1 MNPSDNETAIPQ
13 ELPETGRMANR
24 KKTNH
29 ILHLLLSI
37 VTSGWWILIAI
48 SNGAYNSLCLILIAI
63 GSVVCNSLCL
73 KEPNPNLRIFLVC
86 SLILVLDQSSKLL
99 VQHLLPFQGE
109 RIIIDGFFRFVHWGN
124 TGAAFSFFQDSN
136 TALTVVGILAVFIL
150 YMNRTLFGAHRLP
163 GQIALGLMLG
173 GILGNLIDRLRVQHV
188 IDFLYF
194 YTHQRGGG
202 EVGFPAFNVAD
213 TAICAGVGLLL
224 LLSWRK
230 EFSEAEKNVV
240 SEPSPL
246 RTAGGD
252 SSELPKPK

>member
-1 MNPSDNETAIPQ
+1 MNASDNQTAIPQ
-13 ELPETGRMANR
+13 ELREADRTANR

-37 VTSGWWILIAI
+37 VTSGWWMPIWILITI
-48 SNGAYNSLCLILIAI
+48 GNGAYNSLR
-63 GSVVCNSLCL
+63 L
-73 KEPNPNLRIFLVC
+73 KERQEPNPNLRIFSVC
-86 SLILVLDQSSKLL
+86 SLILVLDQTSKLL
-99 VQHLLPFQGE
+99 VQHFLPFQGE

-136 TALTVVGILAVFIL
+136 TALTVVGILAIFIL
-150 YMNRTLFGAHRLP
+150 YMNRAIFGVHHLL

-230 EFSEAEKNVV
+230 ESSDAGENVV
-240 SEPSPL
+240 SEPSSL
-246 RTAGGD
+246 RTAGAA
-252 SSELPKPK
+252 SELPEPK

>member
-1 MNPSDNETAIPQ
+1 MNPSDNKTAIPQ
-13 ELPETGRMANR
+13 ELREAGRPTNR

-37 VTSGWWILIAI
+37 VTSGWWTPIWMLIAI
-48 SNGAYNSLCLILIAI
+48 SDGAYNYLR
-63 GSVVCNSLCL
+63 L
-73 KEPNPNLRIFLVC
+73 KETSPNLRIFAIC
-86 SLILVLDQSSKLL
+86 SLILILDQTSKLL
-99 VQHLLPFQGE
+99 VQYFLPLLGE
-109 RIIIDGFFRFVHWGN
+109 QRIVIDGFFRFVHWGN
-124 TGAAFSFFQDSN
+124 TGAAFSFFQDNN
-136 TALTVVGILAVFIL
+136 TVLAVVGILAVFIL
-150 YMNRTLFGAHRLP
+150 YMNRTLFGAHHLL
-163 GQIALGLMLG
+163 GQVALGLMLG

-194 YTHQRGGG
+194 YAYKRGGG

-213 TAICAGVGLLL
+213 TAICTGVGLLL

-230 EFSEAEKNVV
+230 ESSDAEKNAV

-246 RTAGGD
+246 QTAS

>member
-1 MNPSDNETAIPQ
+1 MNTSDNQTAPPQ
-13 ELPETGRMANR
+13 ELRETGRMANR

-37 VTSGWWILIAI
+37 VTSGLWIPVWILITI
-48 SNGAYNSLCLILIAI
+48 SDGAYNYLR
-63 GSVVCNSLCL
+63 L
-73 KEPNPNLRIFLVC
+73 KETSPNLRIFSVC

-99 VQHLLPFQGE
+99 VQHFLPFRGE
-109 RIIIDGFFRFVHWGN
+109 RIVIDGFFRFVHWGN

-136 TALTVVGILAVFIL
+136 TALAIVGILAVFIL
-150 YMNRTLFGAHRLP
+150 YMNRITLFGTHHPL

-194 YTHQRGGG
+194 YTRQRGGG

-213 TAICAGVGLLL
+213 AAICAGVGLLL
-224 LLSWRK
+224 FLSWRK
-230 EFSEAEKNVV
+230 ESLAEGKKVV
-240 SEPSPL
+240 SEPSAL
-246 RTAGGD
+246 RTAAGA
-252 SSELPKPK
+252 SEPSKSK

>member
-1 MNPSDNETAIPQ
+1 MNASDNQTAILQ
-13 ELPETGRMANR
+13 ELREADRPTNR

-37 VTSGWWILIAI
+37 VTSGWWMPIWMLIAI
-48 SNGAYNSLCLILIAI
+48 SNGGYNYF
-63 GSVVCNSLCL
+63 CL
-73 KEPNPNLRIFLVC
+73 KEPNPNLRIFAIC
-86 SLILVLDQSSKLL
+86 SLILILDQTSKLL
-99 VQHLLPFQGE
+99 VQHFLPSLGE
-109 RIIIDGFFRFVHWGN
+109 QRIVIDGFFRFVHWGN

-136 TALTVVGILAVFIL
+136 TALAVVGILAAFML
-150 YMNRTLFGAHRLP
+150 YMNRTLFGAHHFL

-173 GILGNLIDRLRVQHV
+173 GIIGNLIDRLRVQHV

-224 LLSWRK
+224 FLSWRK
-230 EFSEAEKNVV
+230 ESSEAEKNVENVV
-240 SEPSPL
+240 SEPSTI
-246 RTAGGD
+246 RTSGA
-252 SSELPKPK
+252 SAEFPKPK

>member
-1 MNPSDNETAIPQ
+1 MT
-13 ELPETGRMANR
+13 NR

-37 VTSGWWILIAI
+37 VTSGLWILIAI

-63 GSVVCNSLCL
+63 GSVACNSLCL
-73 KEPNPNLRIFLVC
+73 KEPTPNLRIFLVC
-86 SLILVLDQSSKLL
+86 SLILVLDQITKLL
-99 VQHLLPFQGE
+99 VEHFLPFRGE
-109 RIIIDGFFRFVHWGN
+109 QRIVIDGFFRFVHWGN

-136 TALTVVGILAVFIL
+136 TVLAVIGILAVFIL
-150 YMNRTLFGAHRLP
+150 YMNRTLFGSHRLL

-202 EVGFPAFNVAD
+202 EWGFPAFNVAD
-213 TAICAGVGLLL
+213 TAICTGVALLL
-224 LLSWRK
+224 LLSWQK
-230 EFSEAEKNVV
+230 ESSNAGKNVV
-240 SEPSPL
+240 SEPSTL
-246 RTAGGD
+246 RTA
-252 SSELPKPK
+252 SSELSKPK

>member
-1 MNPSDNETAIPQ
+1 MNASDNETAIPQ
-13 ELPETGRMANR
+13 ELREDNR
-24 KKTNH
+24 VVNLKKTNH

-37 VTSGWWILIAI
+37 VTSGLWILIAI
-48 SNGAYNSLCLILIAI
+48 SNGAYNPLCLILIAI
-63 GSVVCNSLCL
+63 GSIACNSLCL

-86 SLILVLDQSSKLL
+86 SLILVLDQAGKLL
-99 VQHLLPFQGE
+99 VEHFLPFRGE
-109 RIIIDGFFRFVHWGN
+109 RIVIDGFFRFVHWGN

-136 TALTVVGILAVFIL
+136 TTLTVVGILAVFIL
-150 YMNRTLFGAHRLP
+150 YINRSLFGAHRLP

-194 YTHQRGGG
+194 YAYKRGGG

-224 LLSWRK
+224 FLSWQK
-230 EFSEAEKNVV
+230 ESSDAGKDVV
-240 SEPSPL
+240 SEPSAF
-246 RTAGGD
+246 RTTAA
-252 SSELPKPK
+252 SKLPKPK

>member
-13 ELPETGRMANR
+13 VPQELREADQKADQ

-37 VTSGWWILIAI
+37 VTSGWWMPIWMLIAI
-48 SNGAYNSLCLILIAI
+48 SNGAQNSLR
-63 GSVVCNSLCL
+63 L
-73 KEPNPNLRIFLVC
+73 KERQEPNPNLRIFAIC
-86 SLILVLDQSSKLL
+86 SLILILDQTSKLL
-99 VQHLLPFQGE
+99 VEHFLPSLGE
-109 RIIIDGFFRFVHWGN
+109 QRIVIDGFFRFVHWGN
-124 TGAAFSFFQDSN
+124 TGAAFSFFQNNN
-136 TALTVVGILAVFIL
+136 TALTVIGILAAFML
-150 YMNRTLFGAHRLP
+150 YTNRTLFGAHRLP

-194 YTHQRGGG
+194 YTRQRGGG
-202 EVGFPAFNVAD
+202 EWGFPAFNVAD

-224 LLSWRK
+224 FLSWR
-230 EFSEAEKNVV
+230 EESSDAGKNVV

-246 RTAGGD
+246 RTAA
-252 SSELPKPK
+252 SELPKTK

>member
-1 MNPSDNETAIPQ
+1 MNASGNQTTIPQ
-13 ELPETGRMANR
+13 ELREAGQTANR

-37 VTSGWWILIAI
+37 VTSGWWMPIWMLIAV
-48 SNGAYNSLCLILIAI
+48 SNGAYNFRR
-63 GSVVCNSLCL
+63 L
-73 KEPNPNLRIFLVC
+73 KERQEPNPNLRIFSVC
-86 SLILVLDQSSKLL
+86 SLILVLDQTSKLL
-99 VQHLLPFQGE
+99 VQHFLPFREE

-150 YMNRTLFGAHRLP
+150 YMNRAIFGAHHLL

-213 TAICAGVGLLL
+213 TAICTGVGLLL

-230 EFSEAEKNVV
+230 DSLDAGENVV
-240 SEPSPL
+240 SEPSSL
-246 RTAGGD
+246 RTA
-252 SSELPKPK
+252 SAASELSKPK